1 MSIADSALLAQGQK
15 AADSDLLSDAANWLN
30 DHFSTQW
37 LMDKVVQYGPNLLG
51 AIVVFVAGRIVARL
65 ATAAIVRGA
74 RKARMDETLVSF
86 LNNLIYMVLLTAVCI
101 SALSRLGVN
110 LDSLTAIL
118 AAAGFAVG
126 MAMQGS
132 LGNLAAGV
140 MLVFF
145 KPFRVGDVVDV
156 CDNRGT
162 VVEIQLFNT
171 ILLTLDNVRVVV
183 PNGKITEGTIQNYSS
198 EPERRINLVVGCGYN
213 DNLKAVRATL
223 EKIVAEHPRVL
234 QSPMPEV
241 AVSELADSSV
251 NFVVRPWVK
260 SEEYW
265 DVRFSLIEQ
274 VKLAFDE
281 NGFTFPFPSR
291 DQFLHNPEVGAASQ
305 SAPRAAA

>member
-1 MSIADSALLAQGQK
+1 VLIVEAGLLAQ
-15 AADSDLLSDAANWLN
+15 AENATDEDLLSSAARWLD

-37 LMDKVVQYGPNLLG
+37 LMDRVVEYGPNLVG
-51 AIVVFVAGRIVARL
+51 AVIVFVVGRFVARL

-156 CDNRGT
+156 CGNRGT

-171 ILLTLDNVRVVV
+171 ILLTLDNVRIVV
-183 PNGKITEGTIQNYSS
+183 PNGQITEGTIQNYSS
-198 EPERRINLVVGCGYN
+198 EPERRIDLVVGCGYN
-213 DNLKAVRATL
+213 DDLRAVRGVL
-223 EKIVAEHPRVL
+223 EEIVAEHPQVL
-234 QSPMPEV
+234 QSPNPQV
-241 AVSELADSSV
+241 AVSELGDSSV

-265 DVRFSLIEQ
+265 DVRFSLTEQ
-274 VKLAFDE
+274 LKLAFDE
-281 NGFTFPFPSR
+281 PGFPFPFPSR
-291 DQFLHNPEVGAASQ
+291 DLFLHNPEVAAIGKPVQ
-305 SAPRAAA
+305 RSAA